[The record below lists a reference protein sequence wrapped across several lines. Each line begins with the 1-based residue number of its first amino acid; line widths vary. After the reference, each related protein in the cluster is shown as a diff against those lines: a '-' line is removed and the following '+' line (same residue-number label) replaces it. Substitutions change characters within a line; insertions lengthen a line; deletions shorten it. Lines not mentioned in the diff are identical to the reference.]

1 MLFQWGI
8 DVKKRFFDKK
18 SDLLKGTDYDSLLEM
33 DLHNGVLKG
42 LEHHP
47 PKINYVSEHTYTP
60 DFKVRN
66 VYIEVKGRF
75 QDTAEASK
83 YKWIRKSLPEGQELV
98 FLFADPNKPFPF
110 SKVRKNGT
118 KMTHGEWATLNGFR
132 WFTEHTITQIL

>member
-1 MLFQWGI
+1 M
-8 DVKKRFFDKK
+8 KKRFFDKK
-18 SDLLKGTDYDSLLEM
+18 ADLLKGTDYDSLLEM

-47 PKINYVSEHTYTP
+47 PKISYVSEHTYTP
-60 DFKVRN
+60 DFKLGN

-83 YKWIRKSLPEGQELV
+83 YKWIRKALPEGQELV
-98 FLFADPNKPFPF
+98 FLFANPNTPFPF

-118 KMTHGEWATLNGFR
+118 KMSHGEWATLNGFR
-132 WFTEHTITQIL
+132 WFTENTITTIL